1 MLSAGSATLLVE
13 SRRSTLKSI
22 LKEYVTKK
30 FTGYIVYR
38 ASSVDSANVEVE
50 VYITLYDGNIIACRL
65 NKYTLRR
72 TLFAVTKLPTSILG
86 GLDCCNEV
94 TKYLEREGRVEV
106 HSADPK
112 NLLVELTLFP
122 LSRVEESTELAKLV
136 EANVG
141 LPVVAPPPPP
151 PTLLPPIITPP
162 LVTPTP
168 PRVEEVKPAPVV
180 VEKPVVEEKPAVSVK
195 AEVPEKPLINIL
207 DECFDPIILLRVTSA
222 LLRSSEMLENIREPT
237 LLRGVLKRIEDLVKS
252 RDIKS
257 GYIYVSGYIDNN
269 TIRILYTVENKSLNI
284 QVESAEGYLC
294 GKRAVDKLLDEKTTN
309 TRIWFM
315 SSIE

>member
-1 MLSAGSATLLVE
+1 MLLTGSIALLVN
-13 SRRSTLKSI
+13 SRRSILKSI

-38 ASSVDSANVEVE
+38 APSVDSANIEVE
-50 VYITLYDGNIIACRL
+50 VYVTLYEGNIIACRL
-65 NKYTLRR
+65 NKYTLRK
-72 TLFAVTKLPTSILG
+72 TLFAVVKVPTSILG

-94 TKYLEREGRVEV
+94 TKYLEREGQVEV
-106 HSADPK
+106 RSADPK

-141 LPVVAPPPPP
+141 LPVVAPPPLP
-151 PTLLPPIITPP
+151 PTPLPPIITAPI
-162 LVTPTP
+162 VTPTP
-168 PRVEEVKPAPVV
+168 PRIEEVKPALTI

-195 AEVPEKPLINIL
+195 TEVLEKPLISIL
-207 DECFDPIILLRVTSA
+207 DECFDPIILLRVTAA

-237 LLRGVLKRIEDLVKS
+237 LLRDVLKRIEDLVKS
-252 RDIKS
+252 KDIKS

-269 TIRILYTVENKSLNI
+269 TIRIIYSAENKSLNI
-284 QVESAEGYLC
+284 QVESTEGYLC
-294 GKRAVDKLLDEKTTN
+294 GKRAVDKLLNEKTTN

-315 SSIE
+315 PSIE